1 MALHRETPLLE
12 SVPLGAVSGRR
23 VFLKMENMQPAGSFK
38 LRGVGRVCEEAARA
52 GAARFISPSGGNAG
66 YAAAWAGR
74 ELGVCT
80 TVIVPVTTSEE
91 AKNAVA
97 ALGAEVVV
105 SGESWKE
112 SNELALKMAGE
123 DPKSKYIHAF
133 DDPVMWDGHGT
144 LVDEAAKQGPKPD
157 AVVLSVGGGGL
168 LCGVV
173 CVMDRNGWGDV
184 PVLACE
190 TEGAASFAAAVAA
203 GEIVELEGISSVA
216 TSLGA
221 RAVAPHALELYR
233 DHRIMPYVVPDE
245 AAVSA
250 CGRFL
255 DDHRVLVEPA
265 CGVSLSAI
273 YENTPL
279 LGDAGTVLVVV
290 CGGIGI
296 SAAKLRNLEA
306 RFGLS
311 GQP

>member
-12 SVPLGAVSGRR
+12 SVPLGAASGRR

-38 LRGVGRVCEEAARA
+38 LRGIGRVCEEAARA
-52 GAARFISPSGGNAG
+52 GATRFISPSGGNAG

-91 AKNAVA
+91 AKNAIA

-144 LVDEAAKQGPKPD
+144 LMDEAVKQGPKPG

-173 CVMDRNGWGDV
+173 AGMDRNGWGDV

-221 RAVAPHALELYR
+221 RAVAPHALELCR
-233 DHRIMPYVVPDE
+233 DHRIIPYVVPDE

-273 YENTPL
+273 YDNTPL

-296 SAAKLRNLEA
+296 SAAKLRDLET

-311 GQP
+311 

>member
-12 SVPLGAVSGRR
+12 SVPLGAASGRR
-23 VFLKMENMQPAGSFK
+23 VFLKMGNMQPAGSFK
-38 LRGVGRVCEEAARA
+38 LRGIGRVCEEAARA
-52 GAARFISPSGGNAG
+52 GATRFISPSGGIAG

-91 AKNAVA
+91 AKNAIA

-144 LVDEAAKQGPKPD
+144 LIDEAAKQGPKPG

-173 CVMDRNGWGDV
+173 AGMDRNGWGDV

-221 RAVAPHALELYR
+221 RAVAPHALEICR
-233 DHRIMPYVVPDE
+233 DHRIIPYVVPDE

-273 YENTPL
+273 YDNTPL

-296 SAAKLRNLEA
+296 SAAKLRDLET

-311 GQP
+311 

>member
-38 LRGVGRVCEEAARA
+38 LRGIGRVCEEAANA
-52 GAARFISPSGGNAG
+52 GATRFISPSGGNAG

-91 AKNAVA
+91 AKKAIA
-97 ALGAEVVV
+97 SLGAEVIV
-105 SGESWKE
+105 SGKSWKE
-112 SNELALKMAGE
+112 SNELALKMSGE

-144 LVDEAAKQGPKPD
+144 LIDEAAKQGPKPD

-173 CVMDRNGWGDV
+173 AGMDRNGWGDV

-203 GEIVELEGISSVA
+203 GEIVELEGITSVA

-221 RAVAPHALELYR
+221 RAVAPKALELTR
-233 DHRIMPYVVPDE
+233 NHRIIPYVAADE

-273 YENTPL
+273 YDNTPL

-296 SAAKLRNLEA
+296 SAAKLRDLET

-311 GQP
+311 

>member
-12 SVPLGAVSGRR
+12 SVPLGAASGRR

-38 LRGVGRVCEEAARA
+38 LRGIGRVCEEAARA
-52 GAARFISPSGGNAG
+52 GATRFISPSGGNAG

-91 AKNAVA
+91 AKNAIA

-144 LVDEAAKQGPKPD
+144 LMDEAAKQGPKPG

-173 CVMDRNGWGDV
+173 AGMDRNGRTG
-184 PVLACE
+184 
-190 TEGAASFAAAVAA
+190 TGQAA
-203 GEIVELEGISSVA
+203 
-216 TSLGA
+216 TT
-221 RAVAPHALELYR
+221 R
-233 DHRIMPYVVPDE
+233 DRR
-245 AAVSA
+245 
-250 CGRFL
+250 GR
-255 DDHRVLVEPA
+255 
-265 CGVSLSAI
+265 
-273 YENTPL
+273 
-279 LGDAGTVLVVV
+279 
-290 CGGIGI
+290 
-296 SAAKLRNLEA
+296 
-306 RFGLS
+306 
-311 GQP
+311 

>member
-12 SVPLGAVSGRR
+12 SVPLGAASGRR

-38 LRGVGRVCEEAARA
+38 LRGIGRVCEEAARA
-52 GAARFISPSGGNAG
+52 GATRFISPSGGNAG

-91 AKNAVA
+91 AKNAIA

-144 LVDEAAKQGPKPD
+144 LMDEAAKQGPKPG

-173 CVMDRNGWGDV
+173 AGMDRNGWGDV

-221 RAVAPHALELYR
+221 RAVAPHALEICR
-233 DHRIMPYVVPDE
+233 DHRIIPYVVSDE

-273 YENTPL
+273 YDNTPL

-296 SAAKLRNLEA
+296 SAAKLRDLEA

-311 GQP
+311 

>member
-12 SVPLGAVSGRR
+12 SVPLGSTSGRR

-38 LRGVGRVCEEAARA
+38 LRGIGRVCEEAAKA
-52 GAARFISPSGGNAG
+52 GATRFISPSGGNAG
-66 YAAAWAGR
+66 YAAAWSGR
-74 ELGVCT
+74 ELGICT

-91 AKNAVA
+91 AKNAISS
-97 ALGAEVVV
+97 LGAEVIV

-112 SNELALKMAGE
+112 SNELALSMAAE
-123 DPKSKYIHAF
+123 DRSAKYIHAF

-144 LVDEAAKQGPKPD
+144 LIDEAAKQGPKPD

-168 LCGVV
+168 LCGTVAG
-173 CVMDRNGWGDV
+173 MDRNGWRDV

-203 GEIVELEGISSVA
+203 GEIVELESITSVA

-221 RAVAPHALELYR
+221 RAVAPKALELTR
-233 DHRIMPYVVPDE
+233 SHRITPYVVPDE
-245 AAVSA
+245 SAISA
-250 CGRFL
+250 CSRFL

-265 CGVSLSAI
+265 CGVSLSAV
-273 YENTPL
+273 YENSPL
-279 LGDAGTVLVVV
+279 LGDASTVLVVV

-296 SAAKLRNLEA
+296 SAAKLRDMEQSVGT
-306 RFGLS
+306 R
-311 GQP
+311 

>member
-12 SVPLGAVSGRR
+12 SVPLGAASGRR

-38 LRGVGRVCEEAARA
+38 LRGIGRVCEEAARA
-52 GAARFISPSGGNAG
+52 GATRFISPSGGNAG

-91 AKNAVA
+91 AKKAIA
-97 ALGAEVVV
+97 ALGGEVVV

-144 LVDEAAKQGPKPD
+144 LMDEAAKQGPKPG

-173 CVMDRNGWGDV
+173 AGMDRNGWGDV

-221 RAVAPHALELYR
+221 RAVAPHALEICR
-233 DHRIMPYVVPDE
+233 DHRIIPYVVPDE

-273 YENTPL
+273 YDNTPL

-296 SAAKLRNLEA
+296 SAAKLRDLET

-311 GQP
+311 

>member
-38 LRGVGRVCEEAARA
+38 LRGIGRVCEEAANA
-52 GAARFISPSGGNAG
+52 GATRFISPSGGNAG
-66 YAAAWAGR
+66 YAAAWSGR

-91 AKNAVA
+91 AKKAIA
-97 ALGAEVVV
+97 SLGAEVIV
-105 SGESWKE
+105 SGKSWKE
-112 SNELALKMAGE
+112 SNELALKMSGE

-144 LVDEAAKQGPKPD
+144 LIDEAAKQGPKPD

-173 CVMDRNGWGDV
+173 AGMDRNGWGDV

-203 GEIVELEGISSVA
+203 GEIVELDGITSVA

-221 RAVAPHALELYR
+221 RAVAPMALELTR
-233 DHRIMPYVVPDE
+233 NHRIIPYVAADE

-273 YENTPL
+273 YDNTPL

-296 SAAKLRNLEA
+296 SAAKLRDLET

-311 GQP
+311 

>member
-12 SVPLGAVSGRR
+12 SVPLGAASGRR

-38 LRGVGRVCEEAARA
+38 LRGIGRVCEEAARA
-52 GAARFISPSGGNAG
+52 GATRFISPSGGNAG

-91 AKNAVA
+91 AKNAIA

-144 LVDEAAKQGPKPD
+144 LMDEAAKQGPKPG

-173 CVMDRNGWGDV
+173 AGMDRNGWGDV

-221 RAVAPHALELYR
+221 RAVAPHALELCR
-233 DHRIMPYVVPDE
+233 DHRIIPYVVPDE

-273 YENTPL
+273 YDNTPL

-296 SAAKLRNLEA
+296 SAAKLRDLET

-311 GQP
+311 

>member
-12 SVPLGAVSGRR
+12 SVPLGAASGRR

-38 LRGVGRVCEEAARA
+38 LRGIGRVCEEAARA
-52 GAARFISPSGGNAG
+52 GATRFISPSGGNAG

-91 AKNAVA
+91 AKNAIA

-144 LVDEAAKQGPKPD
+144 LMDEAAKQGPKPG
-157 AVVLSVGGGGL
+157 AVILSVGGGGL

-173 CVMDRNGWGDV
+173 AGMDRNGWGDV

-221 RAVAPHALELYR
+221 RAVAPHALEICR
-233 DHRIMPYVVPDE
+233 DHRIIPYVVPDE

-273 YENTPL
+273 YDNTPL

-296 SAAKLRNLEA
+296 SAAKLRDLET

-311 GQP
+311 

>member
-38 LRGVGRVCEEAARA
+38 LRGIGRVCEEAANA
-52 GAARFISPSGGNAG
+52 GATRFISPSGGNAG
-66 YAAAWAGR
+66 YAASWSGR

-91 AKNAVA
+91 AKNAIA
-97 ALGAEVVV
+97 SLGAEVIV
-105 SGESWKE
+105 SGKSWKE
-112 SNELALKMAGE
+112 SNELALKMSGE

-144 LVDEAAKQGPKPD
+144 LIDEAAKQGPKPD

-173 CVMDRNGWGDV
+173 AGMDRNGWGDV

-203 GEIVELEGISSVA
+203 GEIVELDGITSVA

-221 RAVAPHALELYR
+221 RAVAPHALEICR
-233 DHRIMPYVVPDE
+233 DHRIIPYVVPDE

-273 YENTPL
+273 YDNTPL
-279 LGDAGTVLVVV
+279 LGDTGTVLVVV

-296 SAAKLRNLEA
+296 SAAKLRDLET

-311 GQP
+311 

>member
-12 SVPLGAVSGRR
+12 SVPLGAASGRR

-38 LRGVGRVCEEAARA
+38 LRGIGRVCEEAARA
-52 GAARFISPSGGNAG
+52 GATRFISPSGGNAG

-91 AKNAVA
+91 AKNAIA

-144 LVDEAAKQGPKPD
+144 LMDEAAKQGPKPG

-173 CVMDRNGWGDV
+173 AGMDRNGWGDV

-221 RAVAPHALELYR
+221 RAVAPHALEICR
-233 DHRIMPYVVPDE
+233 DHRIIPMSYPMKRPSLP
-245 AAVSA
+245 AGGSSTTTGSSWSQPAVSPFPPSTTI
-250 CGRFL
+250 RPSS
-255 DDHRVLVEPA
+255 R
-265 CGVSLSAI
+265 
-273 YENTPL
+273 
-279 LGDAGTVLVVV
+279 DAGTVLVVV

-296 SAAKLRNLEA
+296 SAAKLRDLET

-311 GQP
+311 

>member
-12 SVPLGAVSGRR
+12 SVPLGAASGRR

-38 LRGVGRVCEEAARA
+38 LRGIGRVCEEAARA
-52 GAARFISPSGGNAG
+52 GATRFISPSGGNAG

-91 AKNAVA
+91 AKNAIA

-144 LVDEAAKQGPKPD
+144 LIDEAAKQGPKPG

-173 CVMDRNGWGDV
+173 AGMDRNGWGDV

-221 RAVAPHALELYR
+221 RAVAPHALEICR
-233 DHRIMPYVVPDE
+233 DHRIIPYVVPDE

-273 YENTPL
+273 YDNTPL

-296 SAAKLRNLEA
+296 SAAKLRDLET

-311 GQP
+311 

>member
-1 MALHRETPLLE
+1 M
-12 SVPLGAVSGRR
+12 
-23 VFLKMENMQPAGSFK
+23 
-38 LRGVGRVCEEAARA
+38 
-52 GAARFISPSGGNAG
+52 
-66 YAAAWAGR
+66 
-74 ELGVCT
+74 
-80 TVIVPVTTSEE
+80 TTSEE
-91 AKNAVA
+91 AKNAIA

-144 LVDEAAKQGPKPD
+144 LMDEAAKQGPKPG

-173 CVMDRNGWGDV
+173 AGMDRNGWGDV

-221 RAVAPHALELYR
+221 RAVAPHALEICR
-233 DHRIMPYVVPDE
+233 DHRIIPYVVPDE

-273 YENTPL
+273 YDNTPL

-296 SAAKLRNLEA
+296 SAAKLRDLET

-311 GQP
+311 

>member
-38 LRGVGRVCEEAARA
+38 LRGIGRVCEEAVKS
-52 GAARFISPSGGNAG
+52 GAVRFISPSGGNAG

-91 AKNAVA
+91 AKNAIA
-97 ALGAEVVV
+97 ALGAEVIV

-112 SNELALKMAGE
+112 SNELALAMAGE

-133 DDPVMWDGHGT
+133 DDPVMWGGHGT

-157 AVVLSVGGGGL
+157 AIVLSVGGGGL
-168 LCGVV
+168 LCGVAAG
-173 CVMDRNGWGDV
+173 MARNGWGDV
-184 PVLACE
+184 PVIACE

-203 GEIVELEGISSVA
+203 GEIVELESISSVA

-221 RAVAPHALELYR
+221 RAVAPHALELCR
-233 DHRIMPYVVPDE
+233 DHRIIPHVVSDK
-245 AAVSA
+245 AAVAA
-250 CGRFL
+250 CSRFL

-265 CGVSLSAI
+265 CGVSLSAL

-296 SAAKLRNLEA
+296 SAAKLRDLEA

-311 GQP
+311 KL

>member
-12 SVPLGAVSGRR
+12 SVPLGAASGRR

-38 LRGVGRVCEEAARA
+38 LRGIGRVCEEAARA
-52 GAARFISPSGGNAG
+52 GATRFISPSGGNAG

-91 AKNAVA
+91 AKNAIA

-144 LVDEAAKQGPKPD
+144 LMDEAAKQGPKPG
-157 AVVLSVGGGGL
+157 AVILSVGGGGL

-173 CVMDRNGWGDV
+173 AGMDRNGWGDV

-221 RAVAPHALELYR
+221 RAVAPHALELCR
-233 DHRIMPYVVPDE
+233 DHRIIPYVVPDE

-273 YENTPL
+273 YDNTPL

-296 SAAKLRNLEA
+296 SAAKLRDLET

-311 GQP
+311 

>member
-1 MALHRETPLLE
+1 
-12 SVPLGAVSGRR
+12 
-23 VFLKMENMQPAGSFK
+23 MENMQPAGSFK
-38 LRGVGRVCEEAARA
+38 LRGIGRVCEEAANA
-52 GAARFISPSGGNAG
+52 GATRFISPSGGNAG
-66 YAAAWAGR
+66 YAAAWSGR

-91 AKNAVA
+91 AKKAIA
-97 ALGAEVVV
+97 SLGAEVIV
-105 SGESWKE
+105 SGKSWKE
-112 SNELALKMAGE
+112 SNELALKMSGE

-144 LVDEAAKQGPKPD
+144 LIDEAAKQGPKPD
-157 AVVLSVGGGGL
+157 AVDAVSGGRRPALRRGG
-168 LCGVV
+168 
-173 CVMDRNGWGDV
+173 RNGPQRLGDV

-203 GEIVELEGISSVA
+203 GEIVELDGITSVA

-221 RAVAPHALELYR
+221 RAVAPMALELTR
-233 DHRIMPYVVPDE
+233 NHRIIPYVAADE

-273 YENTPL
+273 YDNTPL

-296 SAAKLRNLEA
+296 SAAKLRDLET

-311 GQP
+311 

>member
-38 LRGVGRVCEEAARA
+38 LRGIGRVCEEAANA
-52 GAARFISPSGGNAG
+52 GATRFISPSGGNAG

-91 AKNAVA
+91 AKKAIA
-97 ALGAEVVV
+97 SLGAEVIV
-105 SGESWKE
+105 SGKSWKE
-112 SNELALKMAGE
+112 SNELALKMSGE

-144 LVDEAAKQGPKPD
+144 LIDEAAKQGPKPD

-173 CVMDRNGWGDV
+173 AGMDRNGWGDV

-203 GEIVELEGISSVA
+203 GEIVELDGITSVA

-221 RAVAPHALELYR
+221 RAVAPKALELTR
-233 DHRIMPYVVPDE
+233 NHRIIPYVAADE

-273 YENTPL
+273 YDNTPL

-296 SAAKLRNLEA
+296 SAAKLRDLET

-311 GQP
+311 

>member
-38 LRGVGRVCEEAARA
+38 LRGIGRVCEEAAKA
-52 GAARFISPSGGNAG
+52 GATRFISPSGGNAG
-66 YAAAWAGR
+66 YAAAWSGR

-91 AKNAVA
+91 AKKAIA
-97 ALGAEVVV
+97 ALGAEVTV
-105 SGESWKE
+105 SGKSWKE

-144 LVDEAAKQGPKPD
+144 LVDEAAKQGPRPD

-168 LCGVV
+168 LSGVV
-173 CVMDRNGWGDV
+173 AGMDRNGWGSI

-190 TEGAASFAAAVAA
+190 TEGAASFAAAAAA

-221 RAVAPHALELYR
+221 RAVAPRALELCR
-233 DHRIMPYVVPDE
+233 DHRIIPYVAADE

-250 CGRFL
+250 CRRFL

-265 CGVSLSAI
+265 CGVSLSAL

-279 LGDAGTVLVVV
+279 LGDAGTILVVV

-296 SAAKLRNLEA
+296 SSAKLRKLEA
-306 RFGLS
+306 DLGL
-311 GQP
+311 PRP

>member
-12 SVPLGAVSGRR
+12 SVPLGAASGRR

-38 LRGVGRVCEEAARA
+38 LRGIGRVCEEAARA
-52 GAARFISPSGGNAG
+52 GATRFISPSGGNAG

-91 AKNAVA
+91 AKNAIA

-144 LVDEAAKQGPKPD
+144 LMDEAAKQGPKPG

-173 CVMDRNGWGDV
+173 AGMDRNGWGDV

-221 RAVAPHALELYR
+221 RAVAPHALEICR
-233 DHRIMPYVVPDE
+233 DHRIIPYVVPDE

-273 YENTPL
+273 YDNTPL

-296 SAAKLRNLEA
+296 SAAKLRDLET

-311 GQP
+311 

>member
-38 LRGVGRVCEEAARA
+38 LRGIGRVCEEAAKA
-52 GAARFISPSGGNAG
+52 GATRFISPSGGNAG
-66 YAAAWAGR
+66 YAAAWSGR
-74 ELGVCT
+74 ELAVCT

-91 AKNAVA
+91 AKNAIA
-97 ALGAEVVV
+97 SLGAEVIV

-112 SNELALKMAGE
+112 SNELALSMAAE
-123 DPKSKYIHAF
+123 DRSAKYIHAF

-144 LVDEAAKQGPKPD
+144 LIDEAAKQGPKPD
-157 AVVLSVGGGGL
+157 AIVLSVGGGGL
-168 LCGVV
+168 LCGTVAG
-173 CVMDRNGWGDV
+173 MDRNGWGDV

-203 GEIVELEGISSVA
+203 GEIVELKGITSVA

-221 RAVAPHALELYR
+221 RAVAPAALELAR
-233 DHRIMPYVVPDE
+233 NHRITPYVVPDKSAV
-245 AAVSA
+245 AACS
-250 CGRFL
+250 RFL

-265 CGVSLSAI
+265 CGVSLSAV
-273 YENTPL
+273 YENSPL
-279 LGDAGTVLVVV
+279 LGDASTVLVVV

-296 SAAKLRNLEA
+296 SAAKLRDMEQSVGT
-306 RFGLS
+306 R
-311 GQP
+311 